1 MARMFQWVGISFIGA
16 AALGCVSQEKYNA
29 LKLDRDQYAERLGTA
44 ERDAHASEA
53 EADAYK
59 HQLEQIARGSTD
71 QQGLLTNLTQQVSDL
86 QRENDDLNRKYAEA
100 MNRPIGLA
108 ALPAPLNDALTQFA
122 EQNPDLVDFDSARGV
137 VKFKSDVTFA
147 TGSAEVT
154 PKAEEVITRFAQIL
168 NSPAAAHYELMVVGH
183 TDNQRVVNA
192 RTIAQ
197 GHKDNW
203 YLSAHRAIS
212 VGESLQ
218 RESVSPTR
226 LEIAGCAD
234 ERPIASNSSEGGR
247 SPRRS
252 ADSSHD
258 CTRFERGRR
267 RRRACDAAEQ
277 AGDEQGRRRDRHAS
291 ASEQVIHRQFQ
302 ELPRPGIPNAG
313 AFFFAI
319 ARKWTG

>member
-44 ERDAHASEA
+44 ERDARASSA

-59 HQLEQIARGSTD
+59 HQLESIARGSTD

-100 MNRPIGLA
+100 MNRPIGVA

-122 EQNPDLVDFDSARGV
+122 QQNPDLVDFDSARGV
-137 VKFKSDVTFA
+137 VKFKSDVTFS

-154 PKAEEVITRFAQIL
+154 PKAQEVITRFAQIL
-168 NSPAAAHYELMVVGH
+168 NSAAAANYELMVVGH
-183 TDNQRVVNA
+183 TDNQRVVNP

-197 GHKDNW
+197 GHRDNW
-203 YLSAHRAIS
+203 YLSAHRAIAVS
-212 VGESLQ
+212 ESLQ

-226 LEIAGCAD
+226 LEVAGCAD
-234 ERPIASNSSEGGR
+234 ERPIASNSSDGGR
-247 SPRRS
+247 SQNRRVEVLILPTTVHAGS
-252 ADSSHD
+252 VAS
-258 CTRFERGRR
+258 
-267 RRRACDAAEQ
+267 AAEV
-277 AGDEQGRRRDRHAS
+277 APRHSKQMLNKDVA
-291 ASEQVIHRQFQ
+291 ETDM
-302 ELPRPGIPNAG
+302 RPHLN
-313 AFFFAI
+313 
-319 ARKWTG
+319 K